1 MNMTKTIKSI
11 VIAGAVLFA
20 AMIADTGCNSSRK
33 ALSLPFDGKQY
44 QTDNNYF
51 RARSSG
57 SSPDLETAKRIA
69 LQLAR
74 TEMATNIQATMKVVS
89 EIYTNQMQVGNVQEF
104 GQTFDA
110 ISRQVVDQTL
120 NDVKTIGEK
129 AFQEADGRYRYWV
142 AIEMNK
148 EPVVRGLE
156 ERISNEDKMKL
167 EFDRYRFRQIFDE
180 EMQKFQENR

>member
-1 MNMTKTIKSI
+1 MTKTVKSI
-11 VIAGAVLFA
+11 LITGAVVFTVMFA
-20 AMIADTGCNSSRK
+20 VTGCNSSKK
-33 ALSLPFDGKQY
+33 ALSLPFEGKQY
-44 QTDNNYF
+44 QTDNNHF

-110 ISRQVVDQTL
+110 ISRQVVDQSL
-120 NDVKTIGEK
+120 SDVKTIGER

-142 AIEMNK
+142 AIEMSK
-148 EPVVRGLE
+148 EPVVRNLE
-156 ERISNEDKMKL
+156 QRISNDDKMKL

-180 EMQKFQENR
+180 EMKKFEENR

>member
-1 MNMTKTIKSI
+1 MTNTIKSI
-11 VIAGAVLFA
+11 VVTGAVLLA
-20 AMIADTGCNSSRK
+20 AMFAGTGCKSSQK
-33 ALSLPFDGKQY
+33 ALSLPFEGKQY
-44 QTDNNYF
+44 QTDNNHF

-74 TEMATNIQATMKVVS
+74 TEMATNIQATMKAVS

-120 NDVKTIGEK
+120 NDVKIIGER

-142 AIEMNK
+142 VIEMSK
-148 EPVVRGLE
+148 EPLVRGLE
-156 ERISNEDKMKL
+156 ERISNDDRMKL
-167 EFDRYRFRQIFDE
+167 EFDRHRFRQIFEDE
-180 EMQKFQENR
+180 MKKFKENQ